1 MCRARRLAPGR
12 AATAM
17 AAVSWSAIRPALNHV
32 ANCAAAVLYPSALD
46 RCVAMSRP
54 QRPAPRGAEGQ
65 VRIVGGRWR
74 NTRLAVPSLPGLR
87 PSSDRVRET
96 VFNWL
101 MPRLPGARVLD
112 LFAGSGALGLEA
124 VSRGA
129 AHATLIERDPG
140 LVQRLREHVTRLDA
154 ANQVQVLQEDALRWL
169 ERAPAALADIVF
181 VDPPFAA
188 GLWPAVL
195 ERLPAHVAVDAWLY
209 LEAPADAP
217 PLLPAG
223 WHLHREGATREVRYA
238 LYRRAAAT
246 LKSDPTPV
254 VSV

>member
-1 MCRARRLAPGR
+1 M
-12 AATAM
+12 
-17 AAVSWSAIRPALNHV
+17 SHV
-32 ANCAAAVLYPSALD
+32 ANCAAAVLYPPAID

-54 QRPAPRGAEGQ
+54 SRPAPRGTEGQ

-74 NTRLAVPSLPGLR
+74 NTRLAVPGLPGLR

-140 LVQRLREHVTRLDA
+140 LVQRLREHVARLDA
-154 ANQVQVLQEDALRWL
+154 ATQVQVLQEDALRWL

-181 VDPPFAA
+181 V
-188 GLWPAVL
+188 
-195 ERLPAHVAVDAWLY
+195 
-209 LEAPADAP
+209 
-217 PLLPAG
+217 
-223 WHLHREGATREVRYA
+223 
-238 LYRRAAAT
+238 
-246 LKSDPTPV
+246 
-254 VSV
+254 

>member
-1 MCRARRLAPGR
+1 MCRARRLGRSR
-12 AATAM
+12 AAAAM
-17 AAVSWSAIRPALNHV
+17 AAVSWPAIRPALSHV
-32 ANCAAAVLYPSALD
+32 ANCAAAVLHPPAID
-46 RCVAMSRP
+46 RCMAMSRP
-54 QRPAPRGAEGQ
+54 PRPAPRGTEGQ

-74 NTRLAVPSLPGLR
+74 NTRLAVPDLPGLR

-129 AHATLIERDPG
+129 AHATLIECDPG
-140 LVQRLREHVTRLDA
+140 LIQRLREHVTRLDA
-154 ANQVQVLQEDALRWL
+154 ATQVQVLQEDAVRWL
-169 ERAPAALADIVF
+169 ERTTAALADIVF

-195 ERLPAHVAVDAWLY
+195 EHLPAHVAADAWLY
-209 LEAPADAP
+209 LEAPTDVP

-223 WHLHREGATREVRYA
+223 WHLHREGATRQVRYA

>member
-1 MCRARRLAPGR
+1 
-12 AATAM
+12 
-17 AAVSWSAIRPALNHV
+17 
-32 ANCAAAVLYPSALD
+32 
-46 RCVAMSRP
+46 MSRP
-54 QRPAPRGAEGQ
+54 ARPAPRGAEGQ

-74 NTRLAVPSLPGLR
+74 NTRLAVPDLPGLR

-101 MPRLPGARVLD
+101 MPRLRGARVLD
-112 LFAGSGALGLEA
+112 LFAGSGALGLES

-140 LVQRLREHVTRLDA
+140 LAQRLREHVTKLEA
-154 ANQVQVLQEDALRWL
+154 ADQVQVLHEDALRWL
-169 ERAPAALADIVF
+169 ERAPAALVDIVF

-188 GLWPAVL
+188 GLWPSVF
-195 ERLPAHVAVDAWLY
+195 ERLPAHLATEAWLY
-209 LEAPADAP
+209 LEAPADLA
-217 PLLPAG
+217 LQLPAG
-223 WHLHREGATREVRYA
+223 WHLHREGGTRQVRYA

-246 LKSDPTPV
+246 LNGDPTPV

>member
-1 MCRARRLAPGR
+1 M
-12 AATAM
+12 
-17 AAVSWSAIRPALNHV
+17 SHV
-32 ANCAAAVLYPSALD
+32 ANCAAAVLYPPAID

-54 QRPAPRGAEGQ
+54 SRPAPRGTEGQ

-74 NTRLAVPSLPGLR
+74 NTRLAVPGLPGLR

-140 LVQRLREHVTRLDA
+140 LVQRLREHVARLDA
-154 ANQVQVLQEDALRWL
+154 ATQVQVLQEDALRWL

-188 GLWPAVL
+188 DLWPAVL
-195 ERLPAHVAVDAWLY
+195 ERLPAHVAADGWLY
-209 LEAPADAP
+209 LEAPADA

>member
-1 MCRARRLAPGR
+1 
-12 AATAM
+12 
-17 AAVSWSAIRPALNHV
+17 
-32 ANCAAAVLYPSALD
+32 
-46 RCVAMSRP
+46 MSRP
-54 QRPAPRGAEGQ
+54 HRPAPRGMEGQ

-74 NTRLAVPSLPGLR
+74 NTKLAVPDLPGLR

-101 MPRLPGARVLD
+101 MPHLRGARVLD

-140 LVQRLREHVTRLDA
+140 LAQRLRELVTRLDA
-154 ANQVQVLQEDALRWL
+154 ADQVQVLQEDALRWL
-169 ERAPAALADIVF
+169 ERAPAAQADIVF

-188 GLWPAVL
+188 GLWPSVL
-195 ERLPAHVAVDAWLY
+195 ERLPAHLAAEAWLY
-209 LEAPADAP
+209 LEAPADAA
-217 PLLPAG
+217 LQLPAG
-223 WHLHREGATREVRYA
+223 WHLHREGGTRQVRYA

-246 LKSDPTPV
+246 LNSDPAPV

>member
-1 MCRARRLAPGR
+1 
-12 AATAM
+12 
-17 AAVSWSAIRPALNHV
+17 
-32 ANCAAAVLYPSALD
+32 
-46 RCVAMSRP
+46 MSRP
-54 QRPAPRGAEGQ
+54 ARPAPRGAEGQ

-74 NTRLAVPSLPGLR
+74 NTRLAVPDLPGLR

-101 MPRLPGARVLD
+101 MPRLRGARVLD
-112 LFAGSGALGLEA
+112 LFAGSGALGLES

-140 LVQRLREHVTRLDA
+140 LAQRLRELVTKLEA
-154 ANQVQVLQEDALRWL
+154 ADQVQVLQEDALRWL
-169 ERAPAALADIVF
+169 ERAPAAKVDIVF

-188 GLWPAVL
+188 GLWPSVF
-195 ERLPAHVAVDAWLY
+195 ERLPAHLAAEAWLY
-209 LEAPADAP
+209 LEAPADLA
-217 PLLPAG
+217 LQLPAG
-223 WHLHREGATREVRYA
+223 WHLHREGGTRQVRYA

-246 LKSDPTPV
+246 LNGDPAPV

>member
-1 MCRARRLAPGR
+1 
-12 AATAM
+12 
-17 AAVSWSAIRPALNHV
+17 
-32 ANCAAAVLYPSALD
+32 
-46 RCVAMSRP
+46 MSRP
-54 QRPAPRGAEGQ
+54 ARPAPRGAEGQ

-74 NTRLAVPSLPGLR
+74 NTRLAVPDLPGLR

-101 MPRLPGARVLD
+101 MPRLRGARVLD
-112 LFAGSGALGLEA
+112 LFAGSGALGLES

-140 LVQRLREHVTRLDA
+140 LAQRLREHVTKLEA
-154 ANQVQVLQEDALRWL
+154 ADQVQVLQEDALRWL
-169 ERAPAALADIVF
+169 ERTPAAPVDIVF

-188 GLWPAVL
+188 GLWPSVF
-195 ERLPAHVAVDAWLY
+195 ERLPAHLAAEAWLY
-209 LEAPADAP
+209 LEAPADLA
-217 PLLPAG
+217 LQLPAG
-223 WHLHREGATREVRYA
+223 WHLHREGGTRQVRYA

-246 LKSDPTPV
+246 LNGDPTPV

>member
-1 MCRARRLAPGR
+1 MSHA
-12 AATAM
+12 
-17 AAVSWSAIRPALNHV
+17 
-32 ANCAAAVLYPSALD
+32 ANCAAAVLHPPALA
-46 RCVAMSRP
+46 RCGAMSRL
-54 QRPAPRGAEGQ
+54 QRPASRGAEGQ

-96 VFNWL
+96 LFNWL

-154 ANQVQVLQEDALRWL
+154 ATQVQVLQEDAVRWL

-195 ERLPAHVAVDAWLY
+195 EHLPAHVAADAWLY

>member
-1 MCRARRLAPGR
+1 
-12 AATAM
+12 
-17 AAVSWSAIRPALNHV
+17 
-32 ANCAAAVLYPSALD
+32 
-46 RCVAMSRP
+46 MSRP
-54 QRPAPRGAEGQ
+54 ARPAPRGAEGQ

-74 NTRLAVPSLPGLR
+74 NTRLAVPDAPGLR

-101 MPRLPGARVLD
+101 MPRLRGARVLD
-112 LFAGSGALGLEA
+112 LFAGSGALGMES

-140 LVQRLREHVTRLDA
+140 LAQRLRELVTKLDA
-154 ANQVQVLQEDALRWL
+154 ADQVQVLQEDALRWL
-169 ERAPAALADIVF
+169 ERAPAAQADIVF

-188 GLWPAVL
+188 GLWPSVL
-195 ERLPAHVAVDAWLY
+195 ERLPAHLAAEAWLY
-209 LEAPADAP
+209 LEAPADAA
-217 PLLPAG
+217 LQLPAG
-223 WHLHREGATREVRYA
+223 WHLHREGGTRQVRYA

-246 LKSDPTPV
+246 LNGDPAPV

>member
-1 MCRARRLAPGR
+1 
-12 AATAM
+12 
-17 AAVSWSAIRPALNHV
+17 
-32 ANCAAAVLYPSALD
+32 
-46 RCVAMSRP
+46 MSRP
-54 QRPAPRGAEGQ
+54 ARPAPRGAEGQ

-74 NTRLAVPSLPGLR
+74 NTKLAVPDLPGLR

-140 LVQRLREHVTRLDA
+140 LVQRLREHVTRLEA
-154 ANQVQVLQEDALRWL
+154 ADQVQVLQEDALRWL
-169 ERAPAALADIVF
+169 ERAPAAQASIVF

-188 GLWPAVL
+188 GLWPSVL
-195 ERLPAHVAVDAWLY
+195 ERLPAHLTPDAWLY
-209 LEAPADAP
+209 LEGPAELP
-217 PLLPAG
+217 PQVPAG
-223 WHLHREGATREVRYA
+223 WHLHREGATQQVRYA

-246 LKSDPTPV
+246 LNSDPTPV

>member
-1 MCRARRLAPGR
+1 M
-12 AATAM
+12 
-17 AAVSWSAIRPALNHV
+17 SHV
-32 ANCAAAVLYPSALD
+32 AICAAAVLHPFV
-46 RCVAMSRP
+46 RTRRVAMSRP
-54 QRPAPRGAEGQ
+54 ARPAPRAAEGQ

-74 NTRLAVPSLPGLR
+74 NTKLAVPDLPGLR

-140 LVQRLREHVTRLDA
+140 LVQRLRQHVTRLGA
-154 ANQVQVLQEDALRWL
+154 ADQVQVLQEDALRWL
-169 ERAPAALADIVF
+169 ERAPVAQASIAF

-188 GLWPAVL
+188 GLWPSVL
-195 ERLPAHVAVDAWLY
+195 ERLPAHLSADAWLY
-209 LEAPADAP
+209 LEGPAEGP
-217 PLLPAG
+217 PQVPAG
-223 WHLHREGATREVRYA
+223 WHLHREGATQQVRYA

-246 LKSDPTPV
+246 LNGDPTPV

>member
-1 MCRARRLAPGR
+1 
-12 AATAM
+12 
-17 AAVSWSAIRPALNHV
+17 
-32 ANCAAAVLYPSALD
+32 
-46 RCVAMSRP
+46 MSRP
-54 QRPAPRGAEGQ
+54 ARPAPRGAEGQ

-74 NTRLAVPSLPGLR
+74 NTRLAVPDLPGLR

-112 LFAGSGALGLEA
+112 LFAGSGALGLES

-140 LVQRLREHVTRLDA
+140 LAQRLREHVRKLDA
-154 ANQVQVLQEDALRWL
+154 AGQVQVLQDDALRWL
-169 ERAPAALADIVF
+169 EHAPPAQADIVF

-188 GLWPAVL
+188 GLWPGVL
-195 ERLPAHVAVDAWLY
+195 DRLPRHLAAEAWLY
-209 LEAPADAP
+209 LEAPADGVP
-217 PLLPAG
+217 PLPAG
-223 WHLHREGATREVRYA
+223 WHLHREGGTREVRYA
-238 LYRRAAAT
+238 LYRRATAT